1 VAALDIAMLGFRT
14 LPFASSYVGGGN
26 LKAWLPIYL
35 IDQDTLVDQLMYRC
49 IVYTSRMCI
58 HRLGGQAMNKRL
70 NITLPEQTVRLM
82 DRVAGKGQ
90 RSRLIDQAVHRYVE
104 QEGRTNLRKLLQEG
118 ARVRAERDVQLAAEW
133 FAVDEA
139 LPKTR

>member
-1 VAALDIAMLGFRT
+1 
-14 LPFASSYVGGGN
+14 
-26 LKAWLPIYL
+26 
-35 IDQDTLVDQLMYRC
+35 
-49 IVYTSRMCI
+49 
-58 HRLGGQAMNKRL
+58 MNKRL

-104 QEGRTNLRKLLQEG
+104 EEGRTNLRKRLQEG
-118 ARVRAERDVQLAAEW
+118 ARARAERDLQLAAEW

>member
-1 VAALDIAMLGFRT
+1 
-14 LPFASSYVGGGN
+14 
-26 LKAWLPIYL
+26 
-35 IDQDTLVDQLMYRC
+35 
-49 IVYTSRMCI
+49 
-58 HRLGGQAMNKRL
+58 MNKRL

-104 QEGRTNLRKLLQEG
+104 QEGRMNLRKLLKEG
-118 ARVRAERDVQLAAEW
+118 ARARAERDLQLAGEW

-139 LPKTR
+139 VPKTR

>member
-1 VAALDIAMLGFRT
+1 
-14 LPFASSYVGGGN
+14 
-26 LKAWLPIYL
+26 
-35 IDQDTLVDQLMYRC
+35 
-49 IVYTSRMCI
+49 
-58 HRLGGQAMNKRL
+58 MNKRL

-104 QEGRTNLRKLLQEG
+104 KEGRTNLRKRLQEG
-118 ARVRAERDVQLAAEW
+118 ARARAERDLQLAAEW